1 MTAAVPGWLVW
12 TGAKQCAYLEKCD
25 SLGWKGAGVSM
36 SIGDAGSSAELTRES
51 LCARGVVSAALPC
64 PAGTRLAGAEKTG
77 GAGAWRLAA
86 AVVKKLSEAKPFLVS
101 PARTLP
107 GLACAVGSTG
117 VR

>member
-1 MTAAVPGWLVW
+1 
-12 TGAKQCAYLEKCD
+12 
-25 SLGWKGAGVSM
+25 M
-36 SIGDAGSSAELTRES
+36 SIGVAGSSAELTRES